1 MGHLKITQGQQGHSQ
16 NSRALVNNYAE
27 MYALYLGLLICYQL
41 GVSNLIIESDSKLL
55 VTWCQKNTSPPWEL
69 HDLWKKITV
78 MGDYVSYSIAHVY
91 REANKTADSLAKLGA
106 CGVSNTY
113 FGHAELPK
121 STFGKWTL
129 DTIDLPN
136 WRHPKV

>member
-1 MGHLKITQGQQGHSQ
+1 
-16 NSRALVNNYAE
+16 

-55 VTWCQKNTSPPWEL
+55 VTWCPKNTSPPWEL

-91 REANKTADSLAKLGA
+91 REANKTADSLLQNWGL
-106 CGVSNTY
+106 VE
-113 FGHAELPK
+113 FLIL
-121 STFGKWTL
+121 TL
-129 DTIDLPN
+129 DMQN
-136 WRHPKV
+136 CPKALLVNGP